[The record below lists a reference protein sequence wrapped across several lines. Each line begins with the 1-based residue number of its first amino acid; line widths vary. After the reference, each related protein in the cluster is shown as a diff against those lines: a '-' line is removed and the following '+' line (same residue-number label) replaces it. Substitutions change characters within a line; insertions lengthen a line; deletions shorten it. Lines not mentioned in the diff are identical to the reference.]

1 VSQIKSNF
9 YFLRAWRRTCGAG
22 LFLCLSEKRCLSMD
36 RNLCNPFDDS
46 APERLR
52 HMGLLTAEGTPEQDA
67 LAVIERLYAGL
78 FYDALFNFYD
88 DMGNVNA
95 ICLELAERLGTE
107 NPRRSF
113 LNICSAYDAIYLA
126 IPEPVWWMAGNLDL
140 IAHFSAGF
148 IKRLTDLIRQE
159 AG

>member
-1 VSQIKSNF
+1 MNK
-9 YFLRAWRRTCGAG
+9 
-22 LFLCLSEKRCLSMD
+22 
-36 RNLCNPFDDS
+36 NLCNPFDDS

-52 HMGLLTAEGTPEQDA
+52 HMGLLTAEGVPEQDA

-78 FYDALFNFYD
+78 FYDALFDFYD
-88 DMGNVNA
+88 DVGNVN
-95 ICLELAERLGTE
+95 
-107 NPRRSF
+107 
-113 LNICSAYDAIYLA
+113 A

-148 IKRLTDLIRQE
+148 IKRLTDLIQK